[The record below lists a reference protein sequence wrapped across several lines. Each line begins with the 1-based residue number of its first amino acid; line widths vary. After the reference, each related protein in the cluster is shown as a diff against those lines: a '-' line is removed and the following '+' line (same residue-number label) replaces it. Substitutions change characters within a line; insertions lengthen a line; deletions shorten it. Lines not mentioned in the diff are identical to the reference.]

1 MFNVLVSLAVIVGI
15 LLILLVISQKS
26 KGGGLA
32 SGFSSPNQ
40 VMGVRKTTDFVEKA
54 TWTLAAIL
62 VVLCIAAVGFKSTEK
77 AIDPSTS
84 LKNKIE
90 ETAAPA
96 SPIAPVAAP
105 IAPAPAAEGGNE

>member
-1 MFNVLVSLAVIVGI
+1 MFNVLVSLAVVVGI
-15 LLILLVISQKS
+15 LLILLVISQKA

-54 TWTLAAIL
+54 TWTMAAIL
-62 VVLCIAAVGFKSTEK
+62 VVLCIAAVAFKSNEK
-77 AIDPSTS
+77 TIDQASS

-90 ETAAPA
+90 ETAAPVQ

-105 IAPAPAAEGGNE
+105 TTAE